1 MNKLNI
7 RTFVIL
13 IFFIILT
20 LIVNTIF
27 KFIYLQSPENEL
39 VYNFHQ
45 QIKNEH
51 IKVEKLSK
59 VIKKE
64 PNNYNLYLERANA
77 ELKQQEIFNTF
88 VKIFMPYT
96 EYSII
101 NKSDILCDLNKAKEL
116 NPYIDI
122 NLTIGIIE
130 YKSKNYK
137 FALTFLN
144 NYIKNNPYGS
154 DIYKAYYYRAL
165 CYKELNSA
173 EEDEILQYNNYSN
186 KYPICL
192 AIQDLQKTIS
202 LNPKF
207 AMAYTKLGEIEEN
220 KGDTQNLAIKYY
232 NKSMSLDENY
242 IDNYLRKIMYY
253 GLRLEASTTQQNLIL
268 SEYYNAL
275 KTERGRF
282 CSLLYFSMNMSLSND
297 NLKLQMPYK
306 EDKATKILTRAISS
320 CKYCNIPNEYYED
333 LQDEYFA
340 IFFGY
345 INDSALINDIDG
357 VIYYK
362 NKCKIIALKNHYG
375 DNFCNS
381 FETLNDEKIKKH
393 KLNIKSFLRFIQLSL
408 YSNFNINLMKI

>member
-1 MNKLNI
+1 MNKFNTK
-7 RTFVIL
+7 TFIISIFLIIL
-13 IFFIILT
+13 ILT
-20 LIVNTIF
+20 IYAIF
-27 KFIYLQSPENEL
+27 KFIYLQSPENKL
-39 VYNFHQ
+39 IYDFHQ

-51 IKVEKLSK
+51 IKIEKLSN

-192 AIQDLQKTIS
+192 AIQDLQKSIS
-202 LNPKF
+202 LNPEF

-275 KTERGRF
+275 KQ
-282 CSLLYFSMNMSLSND
+282 N
-297 NLKLQMPYK
+297 
-306 EDKATKILTRAISS
+306 EDVFVR
-320 CKYCNIPNEYYED
+320 YY
-333 LQDEYFA
+333 
-340 IFFGY
+340 IF
-345 INDSALINDIDG
+345 L
-357 VIYYK
+357 
-362 NKCKIIALKNHYG
+362 
-375 DNFCNS
+375 
-381 FETLNDEKIKKH
+381 
-393 KLNIKSFLRFIQLSL
+393 
-408 YSNFNINLMKI
+408 